1 MKFILI
7 TLLLCL
13 SLLAMAQKPAFSS
26 LQTRISDNEKTLS
39 IQINGQ
45 RNSRKIHVNESF
57 DVENMSSLRKE
68 LIKYRVFSNQGLGIP
83 FQEVPGLIAVCL
95 GSFSLFITVLIL
107 WYRSGQS
114 APRRVV

>member
-1 MKFILI
+1 MKIILI
-7 TLLLCL
+7 TLLLCFNL
-13 SLLAMAQKPAFSS
+13 SAMARQPAFSS

-57 DVENMSSLRKE
+57 DVENMSRLRKE
-68 LIKYRVFSNQGLGIP
+68 LLKYQVFTNHGLGIP

-95 GSFSLFITVLIL
+95 GSFFLFITVLIL
-107 WYRSGQS
+107 WYRSKQR
-114 APRRVV
+114 AHTRVV